1 MGHRFIYCH
10 GITHSIHSVR
20 DDCFQTE
27 LPRNTWQK
35 LPALPLRDINLGD
48 KKFLRQQHKGENYVA
63 TTLGKPF
70 VYSCDIQ
77 SNECIWSETAPI
89 ERINVPCEKG
99 IDPSHDLTPYFGAA
113 VKDHVTECYSD
124 TYTRLNTHVLLGTDG
139 TLWMWQ
145 KRKCWWIGLRFPLF
159 PRKYTHHRSS
169 IDFSKA
175 ILCAT
180 FVKFIALYG
189 EANRRELKHRV
200 ISLWRLLPIFGHDL
214 NHHAMLAFGAH
225 MHPPHRLEMGE
236 HVVEQRFAA
245 LSSEIGSSSNER
257 KYAKKLGKSK
267 ITSLGAYVIVML
279 AKLVCRVP
287 SRNDTEM
294 LNRSA

>member
-1 MGHRFIYCH
+1 MTNPIVLRISRVFSFAFLAVSALLFARDIAFYRFASPREWAMTSLYNIGTGVLFAAVFVLFLHLLMWTIGRFLVWDIASFIVMGLLTAFTLSGMIA
-10 GITHSIHSVR
+10 
-20 DDCFQTE
+20 FQTE

-35 LPALPLRDINLGD
+35 LPALPATATSILAIKNFSDNNIRGKI
-48 KKFLRQQHKGENYVA
+48 YVA

-145 KRKCWWIGLRFPLF
+145 KRKDAGGLVYAFLCFPVN
-159 PRKYTHHRSS
+159 
-169 IDFSKA
+169 
-175 ILCAT
+175 ILI
-180 FVKFIALYG
+180 IA
-189 EANRRELKHRV
+189 V
-200 ISLWRLLPIFGHDL
+200 
-214 NHHAMLAFGAH
+214 
-225 MHPPHRLEMGE
+225 
-236 HVVEQRFAA
+236 A
-245 LSSEIGSSSNER
+245 L
-257 KYAKKLGKSK
+257 
-267 ITSLGAYVIVML
+267 TL
-279 AKLVCRVP
+279 AKPYSARHLSTLLHSMEKRTDE
-287 SRNDTEM
+287 SLNTE
-294 LNRSA
+294 